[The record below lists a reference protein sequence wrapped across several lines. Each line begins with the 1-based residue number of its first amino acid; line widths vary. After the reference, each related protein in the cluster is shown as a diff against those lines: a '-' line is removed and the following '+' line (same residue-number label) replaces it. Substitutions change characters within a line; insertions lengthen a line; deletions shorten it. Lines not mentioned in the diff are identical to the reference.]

1 MSPISGH
8 GGSKTAAE
16 GVVTDQAAP
25 AADAPNG
32 SAASNTAADKTA
44 PDKQGSDKPASDKPA
59 ADKATAADKPSAD
72 KRGSHATRRELL
84 LGAVTAGAAAAG
96 AVYVTRS
103 LPRTMQPAHPT
114 SAASRI
120 SSARPVATARK
131 PTHADWAALRKHLS
145 TRDLIRPGDR
155 GYVQARRLFEPRF
168 DALAPAGIA
177 YCHAPADV
185 ATCLSFVRKFRLPV
199 RVRSGGHSYAG
210 WSTVTGGLVIDV
222 SAMNSV
228 SFGNNTVTVGA
239 GLDLIHFYAA
249 LAASGV
255 AVPGG
260 SGPTVGIAGSALGG
274 GIGALSRLYGTTSD
288 NLTAIELVMA
298 DGSTLTCDGTHN
310 SDVLWACRGG
320 GGGNFGVATSLTF
333 QTHALTELCVFSLTW
348 PWSQASAV
356 VSAWQSWAPF
366 ASDAMWSSLRL
377 SAGFGGAPSLSVS
390 GTYAGTP
397 HGLARH
403 LDRFYH
409 RAGSEPA
416 TAVASQEPY
425 LDAMLVQA
433 GCSAVPL
440 AACHTGPGGRLPRV
454 PSFAKSDFFTT
465 PLSGGGLRTLLAGI
479 EIIRG
484 IRGAVGGVGSVTF
497 DALGGAVNRVPAA
510 ATAFVHRDAL
520 FLAQY
525 STAWTSRGA
534 RDLVAYQQSWLRAY
548 YRALHQHA
556 NGEAYQN
563 YVDPELRNWP
573 QAYYGANYPWLKL
586 VKATV
591 DPANV
596 FQFPQSIQAD

>member
-1 MSPISGH
+1 MSPTSGH
-8 GGSKTAAE
+8 RSSRTAPEGGVTDQPPPAPDKAAP
-16 GVVTDQAAP
+16 DQAAP
-25 AADAPNG
+25 DQA
-32 SAASNTAADKTA
+32 A
-44 PDKQGSDKPASDKPA
+44 PDKAS
-59 ADKATAADKPSAD
+59 TD
-72 KRGSHATRRELL
+72 KRASHTTRRDLL
-84 LGAVTAGAAAAG
+84 IGMVTAGAAAAG

-103 LPRTMQPAHPT
+103 LPRTMLPARPS

-120 SSARPVATARK
+120 ASVRPAATVRT

-145 TRDLIRPGDR
+145 TRDLVRPGDR
-155 GYVQARRLFEPRF
+155 GYAQARQLFEPRF
-168 DALAPAGIA
+168 DALEPAGIA
-177 YCHAPADV
+177 YCHAAADV
-185 ATCLSFVRKFRLPV
+185 ATCLSFVRKFRLPM
-199 RVRSGGHSYAG
+199 RIRSGGHSYAG

-228 SFGNNTVTVGA
+228 RFGNNTVTVGA

-249 LAASGV
+249 LGASGV

-260 SGPTVGIAGSALGG
+260 SGPTVGIAGSTLGG

-288 NLTAIELVMA
+288 NLTAIELVLA
-298 DGSTLTCDGTHN
+298 DFTTSTCDGTHN

-348 PWSQASAV
+348 PWSQAAAV
-356 VSAWQSWAPF
+356 VSAWQSWAPD
-366 ASDAMWSSLRL
+366 ASDAIWSTLRL
-377 SAGFGGAPSLSVS
+377 AADFGAAPALSVD

-397 HGLARH
+397 HDLARH
-403 LDRFYH
+403 LDRLYH
-409 RAGSEPA
+409 RAGSAPSN
-416 TAVASQEPY
+416 AVARQESY
-425 LDAMLVQA
+425 LDAMLVEA

-465 PLSGGGLRTLLAGI
+465 PLSGRGLRKLLSGI
-479 EIIRG
+479 EQIRG
-484 IRGAVGGVGSVTF
+484 IRGAVGGVGSVELS
-497 DALGGAVNRVPAA
+497 ALGGAVNRVPAA

-534 RDLVAYQQSWLRAY
+534 RDRVVNQRAWLQSFY
-548 YRALHQHA
+548 TSLHRHA
-556 NGEAYQN
+556 SGEAYQN
-563 YVDPELRNWP
+563 YVDPDLRDWQ

-596 FQFPQSIQAD
+596 FHFPQSIRAD